1 MAIQEDYWVYV
12 LRNATGR
19 FYVGITADISK
30 RLEQHTTMGSPNGP
44 SEVDRGLLSGR
55 RGQ

>member
-30 RLEQHTTMGSPNGP
+30 RLEQHTTIGSPNGP
-44 SEVDRGLLSGR
+44 SEIDRGLLSGR